1 VRYDDP
7 TRLFV
12 ELWRDTEIISTH
24 YCASADD
31 VTREADRLFDDW
43 CPPADAGRPDQSRSR
58 MSGD

>member
-1 VRYDDP
+1 VRYHDP

-31 VTREADRLFDDW
+31 VTREADRLFNDY
-43 CPPADAGRPDQSRSR
+43 CQP
-58 MSGD
+58 